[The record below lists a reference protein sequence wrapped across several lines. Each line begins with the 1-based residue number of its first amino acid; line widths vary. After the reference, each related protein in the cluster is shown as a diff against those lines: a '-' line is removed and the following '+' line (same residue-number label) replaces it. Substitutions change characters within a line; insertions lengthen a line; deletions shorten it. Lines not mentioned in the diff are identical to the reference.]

1 MFNNKFKKYK
11 KVYFIDCENVGF
23 ELPFPIDKNAY
34 YYYFC
39 NNNAKIDFN
48 SVNTLMNHRN
58 IGLYTHTASKQKK
71 NSLDFCIVVEL
82 TKMVLKYKE
91 NKYMVQKAKK
101 CIPDFAELLHNKSI
115 KQKYPRRNG
124 RWGRKKK
131 EVIRTACLQA
141 NFLHGNQGTWLSAAT

>member
-1 MFNNKFKKYK
+1 MKKREKETKICLLDNKF
-11 KVYFIDCENVGF
+11 C
-23 ELPFPIDKNAY
+23 
-34 YYYFC
+34 
-39 NNNAKIDFN
+39 
-48 SVNTLMNHRN
+48 
-58 IGLYTHTASKQKK
+58 
-71 NSLDFCIVVEL
+71 
-82 TKMVLKYKE
+82 LKYKE

-124 RWGRKKK
+124 RGGRKKK

>member
-1 MFNNKFKKYK
+1 MDNEKWTSVLKNNPVKDG
-11 KVYFIDCENVGF
+11 VYY
-23 ELPFPIDKNAY
+23 AY
-34 YYYFC
+34 T
-39 NNNAKIDFN
+39 
-48 SVNTLMNHRN
+48 VNFMT
-58 IGLYTHTASKQKK
+58 GLGEIT
-71 NSLDFCIVVEL
+71 E
-82 TKMVLKYKE
+82 LKYKE